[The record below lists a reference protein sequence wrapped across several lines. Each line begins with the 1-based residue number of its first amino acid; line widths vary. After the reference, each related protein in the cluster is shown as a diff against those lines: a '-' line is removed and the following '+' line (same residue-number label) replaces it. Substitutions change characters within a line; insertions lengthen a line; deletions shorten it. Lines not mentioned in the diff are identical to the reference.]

1 MLADADQRLLTAA
14 DQYRLELELLGQSF
28 DGAAAMAL
36 ATGER
41 VNRLGD
47 FVREPRGFRV
57 VGEEW
62 EIVHEGRGS
71 LTPRRGRVPVEQYT
85 SPAAATLSVVVF
97 PCDVAPE

>member
-1 MLADADQRLLTAA
+1 MASAAVLTDLESSGLAAGVLIVFGMEFPFRFPCGGNGTDASVLADADQRLLTAA

-28 DGAAAMAL
+28 DGAAAPTL

-57 VGEEW
+57 VGEE
-62 EIVHEGRGS
+62 
-71 LTPRRGRVPVEQYT
+71 
-85 SPAAATLSVVVF
+85 
-97 PCDVAPE
+97 